1 MYLELPPADTP
12 DPVLDAY
19 RKDVDIG
26 LLRENLKLTVQ
37 ERFDRFT
44 QVMTSMETIRQ
55 AGETA
60 RALLATQLRKSET
73 PLSDDQSKSE

>member
-1 MYLELPPADTP
+1 MYLELPPANTP

-44 QVMTSMETIRQ
+44 QVMKSMETLRQ

-60 RALLATQLRKSET
+60 RALRATNVRHSET
-73 PLSDDQSKSE
+73 LLSVEQSKSE

>member
-1 MYLELPPADTP
+1 MYLELPPANTP

-37 ERFDRFT
+37 QRFDRFT
-44 QVMTSMETIRQ
+44 QVMKSMETLRQ

-60 RALLATQLRKSET
+60 RGLRTTK
-73 PLSDDQSKSE
+73 